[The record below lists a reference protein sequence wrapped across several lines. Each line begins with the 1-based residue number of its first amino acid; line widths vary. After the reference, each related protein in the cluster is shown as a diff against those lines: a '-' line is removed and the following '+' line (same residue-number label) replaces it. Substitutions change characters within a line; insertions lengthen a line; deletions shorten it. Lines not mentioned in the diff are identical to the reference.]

1 MVLNILILFTGTDAN
16 GFTSKDHLEIGEKL
30 AKFEDHYLQ
39 GWKLGKRSSN
49 STARNLTTE
58 KEIGRELEEHI
69 YNDSKICSFLESSC
83 IKPIID
89 DHFKNSLASNAS
101 TGKNMPKI
109 CLKNVYTYLQCT
121 EKNDSKPTEKPAS
134 ALNLPKLSS
143 KPTDIAK

>member
-1 MVLNILILFTGTDAN
+1 MLGLGRLSNTFRN
-16 GFTSKDHLEIGEKL
+16 SK
-30 AKFEDHYLQ
+30 
-39 GWKLGKRSSN
+39 
-49 STARNLTTE
+49 TRNLTIE
-58 KEIGRELEEHI
+58 REFGRELQKHM
-69 YNDSKICSFLESSC
+69 SVKICNFRESSC

-134 ALNLPKLSS
+134 ALNLPKLPS